1 MSRCLLGAGTE
12 SAGRALPPPSSS
24 GPRLSR
30 PRRLVD
36 PKALRIRVL
45 GGRDSWSTRGTLAPG
60 PIWPGTRV
68 EPTSAHTRDAS
79 VGRAGRP
86 QGSSDREPR
95 RPGALSDPASAGTRD
110 QMIPGRWSTLCK
122 PGPGTE
128 SGRRAGRPH
137 SCSDP
142 GPSGPEEPADPAA
155 ILTRG
160 RVGRQ
165 SWCRHSSS
173 DLGPRWPGQRK
184 ETAGQDCWPTL
195 CQLGPG
201 NESAWRA
208 RRPNSSLNL
217 GPCRPGQLGDPA
229 AAQTR
234 DASARGA
241 GRPYSSSDA
250 GPSRPGQLVEA
261 ESVRARSSVARDSR
275 LTLRQL
281 RPGTESVGVA
291 GAVHSS
297 AEPGPSLPGQLVD
310 PRPLGPGT
318 DLAGTTG
325 RSHVS

>member
-1 MSRCLLGAGTE
+1 MSRCLHGPGTE

-45 GGRDSWSTRGTLAPG
+45 GGRDSWATRGTLAPG

-173 DLGPRWPGQRK
+173 DLGPRWPGQRM
-184 ETAGQDCWPTL
+184 ET
-195 CQLGPG
+195 
-201 NESAWRA
+201 
-208 RRPNSSLNL
+208 
-217 GPCRPGQLGDPA
+217 
-229 AAQTR
+229 
-234 DASARGA
+234 ASARTRDRAGSGLLADPVSTRTRERVGLESQATQQLLEPGSVSAGTA
-241 GRPYSSSDA
+241 GRPRGRA
-250 GPSRPGQLVEA
+250 NPG
-261 ESVRARSSVARDSR
+261 R
-275 LTLRQL
+275 
-281 RPGTESVGVA
+281 VG
-291 GAVHSS
+291 
-297 AEPGPSLPGQLVD
+297 
-310 PRPLGPGT
+310 
-318 DLAGTTG
+318 
-325 RSHVS
+325 

>member
-1 MSRCLLGAGTE
+1 MGRVSWSTPQLLGPGSK
-12 SAGRALPPPSSS
+12 SARRRGRPSGSPDPRPCVGRDRFSLHRSS
-24 GPRLSR
+24 GP
-30 PRRLVD
+30 
-36 PKALRIRVL
+36 
-45 GGRDSWSTRGTLAPG
+45 
-60 PIWPGTRV
+60 
-68 EPTSAHTRDAS
+68 
-79 VGRAGRP
+79 
-86 QGSSDREPR
+86 
-95 RPGALSDPASAGTRD
+95 
-110 QMIPGRWSTLCK
+110 
-122 PGPGTE
+122 
-128 SGRRAGRPH
+128 
-137 SCSDP
+137 
-142 GPSGPEEPADPAA
+142 GPS
-155 ILTRG
+155 
-160 RVGRQ
+160 
-165 SWCRHSSS
+165 
-173 DLGPRWPGQRK
+173 WPGQLM
-184 ETAGQDCWPTL
+184 ETASARTQYQMGQDCWPTL

-291 GAVHSS
+291 GAVHRC